1 MSNVMVLQS
10 PGPHEVARGQEPDYL
25 LRRIVALLLAIAVA
39 VLLATA
45 MAGLLAGFGGG
56 PAAASGAQPAASQ
69 LEYHVAQRGDTLWT
83 IAVEHHGE
91 VVLDRYVDRLIDLNS
106 GTRIL
111 VGQAVLLP

>member
-10 PGPHEVARGQEPDYL
+10 SSPHQPVRAQEPNYL
-25 LRRIVALLLAIAVA
+25 LRRIVALVLAIAVA

-45 MAGLLAGFGGG
+45 MSGLLAGFGGG
-56 PAAASGAQPAASQ
+56 PASASGAQPAASQ
-69 LEYHVAQRGDTLWT
+69 LEYHVAQPGDTLWT
-83 IAVEHHGE
+83 IAVEQHGE
-91 VVLDRYVDRLIDLNS
+91 VVLDRYVDKLIDLNG